1 MSQGASVSVSSG
13 TVLPTTTTTN
23 QVLLSV
29 ASSPPV
35 WSTATYPAT
44 TSANQ
49 ILYSSANNVVSELTS
64 TAKSVLLTNGS
75 SVPAFSTTLDNSFTY
90 TTSSAGN
97 SRVVTATNTDNTNS
111 NSSASFAASVGGT
124 SAGDP
129 YFRASSGS
137 ARSYAVGIDNSD
149 SQSFSI
155 ASAASASVT
164 PSDTK
169 LIRIS
174 STGNRT
180 APLNSCVNADLTVA
194 ITNATGDGTNI
205 SPVIFNS
212 ELFDQNSNYNPA
224 TGLFTAP
231 VAGKYLVTGF
241 VTFSNLSAGH
251 TSGEVKIIASG
262 ANYKSVFNPAAMRD
276 AANLYTATITRIV
289 NVAASGTIQLDA
301 KVSGSTKTVGIQEN
315 AFNQFSGMCINL
327 IS

>member
-1 MSQGASVSVSSG
+1 MSQAGSNSSISVYPGSPG
-13 TVLPTTTTTN
+13 TAG
-23 QVLLSV
+23 QVLQSTGT
-29 ASSPPV
+29 STQ
-35 WSTATYPAT
+35 WTTATYPST
-44 TSANQ
+44 TTANQ
-49 ILYSSANNVVSELTS
+49 ILYSSANNTISELTS

-129 YFRASSGS
+129 YFKASAGS

-155 ASAASASVT
+155 ATAASASVT

-169 LIRIS
+169 LVRVS
-174 STGNRT
+174 SAGNRT
-180 APLNSCVNADLTVA
+180 MPLNSCVNADLTVA

-231 VAGKYLVTGF
+231 VAGKYLVTAF

-251 TSGEVKIIASG
+251 TSGELTIIASG
-262 ANYKSVFNPAAMRD
+262 ANYKSVFNPAAIRD
-276 AANLYTATITRIV
+276 SADLYTATITRIV